1 MSPVY
6 NEMKWTVYVRVV
18 MKSEIRGIELIARI
32 IGQNDVGEESSRSPT
47 LLKTVDEQGVKCG
60 IVPMQPLQETQDYTD
75 ANEPSFIDNN
85 ETVLNVKLVS
95 ASVDVGDIVIDA
107 GFLSGVG
114 PQPIGTGFVL
124 HVDPPSVELEFM
136 PEYEAAFEDDWMNGW
151 RIQSMIDQFL
161 S

>member
-1 MSPVY
+1 
-6 NEMKWTVYVRVV
+6 
-18 MKSEIRGIELIARI
+18 
-32 IGQNDVGEESSRSPT
+32 
-47 LLKTVDEQGVKCG
+47 LLKTVDEQGVECG
-60 IVPMQPLQETQDYTD
+60 IVHMQPLQETQDYTD
-75 ANEPSFIDNN
+75 ANESSFIDNN

-136 PEYEAAFEDDWMNGW
+136 PEYEAAFEDDWMSGW